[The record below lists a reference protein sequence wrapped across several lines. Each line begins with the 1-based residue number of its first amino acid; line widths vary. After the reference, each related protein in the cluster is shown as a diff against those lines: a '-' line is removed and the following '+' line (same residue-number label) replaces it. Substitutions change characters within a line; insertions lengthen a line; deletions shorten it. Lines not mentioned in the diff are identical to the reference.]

1 MKLIENIIQS
11 VFDSSLEVLKPLS
24 GGSIN
29 NVYLIEVLGVFFVIK
44 LNDLYA
50 YPDMFEKE
58 VLGLNLLNKSSF
70 KIPKVIKCGKYE
82 KTSYLILEYIKP
94 KGTLDWSQFGS
105 NLAHLHL
112 ISSENFGL
120 SHDNYIGSLI
130 QSNKDKKKWPDF
142 YVERRILPLL
152 KKAFE
157 MSSISKKDLDIGEYF
172 CKQLSDFLPVES
184 PSLLHGDLWSGNLIN
199 DQYGSPV
206 LIDPAVYFGF
216 REMDLA
222 MLQLFGSIP
231 SSAIDA
237 YQDVFPLHVD
247 WQKRVEINQLYPL
260 LVHLVLFGPS
270 YYSSVM
276 NILRKYS

>member
-1 MKLIENIIQS
+1 MKLIENIIQNE
-11 VFDSSLEVLKPLS
+11 FDSFLEGIKPLS

-29 NVYLIEVLGVFFVIK
+29 HVYLIQVSGVFFIIK
-44 LNDLYA
+44 LNDSDV

-58 VLGLNLLNKSSF
+58 VLGLTLLDKSSF
-70 KIPKVIKCGKYE
+70 KIPEVIKCGKYQE
-82 KTSYLILEYIKP
+82 KAYLILEYIKP
-94 KGTLDWSQFGS
+94 EGVLDWPQFGS
-105 NLAHLHL
+105 HLAHLHL
-112 ISSENFGL
+112 ISSDDFGL
-120 SHDNYIGSLI
+120 SYDNYIGSLI
-130 QSNKDKKKWPDF
+130 QSNKIKKKWSDF

-152 KKAFE
+152 KKAFD
-157 MSSISKKDLDIGEYF
+157 MSLISRKYLDIGEHF
-172 CKQLSDFLPVES
+172 CKKLSDFLPVES

-199 DQYGSPV
+199 DRYGSPV

-237 YQDVFPLHVD
+237 YQDVFPLHKD

-260 LVHLVLFGPS
+260 LVHLVIFGSS
-270 YYSSVM
+270 YYNSVR